1 MSSTDLQA
9 SIIRLVP
16 QLTTTQ
22 QLRLLEVIHTML
34 GSEKEGS
41 PKGLLKFV
49 GVFEKEDLDEMELA
63 LKDCE
68 RIDEDGWSA
77 IH

>member
-1 MSSTDLQA
+1 MSNTDLQA

-22 QLRLLEVIHTML
+22 QLKLLEVIHNML
-34 GSEKEGS
+34 GSEEKGS

-49 GVFEKEDLDEMELA
+49 GVFEKEDIDEMELA

-68 RIDEDGWSA
+68 RIDEEGW
-77 IH
+77 